1 MSIEDFKPAPV
12 MTIKDLET
20 LKVVSDPFRVQILEI
35 LVSEP
40 QSVNQ
45 VAEKMGLPP
54 SKLYYHV
61 NMLEKHGLIQVVDTT
76 VHGNVIEK
84 HYWISAYDIRMEESL
99 CSFGTPEGQE
109 NITTMMVV
117 PIDATRQDI
126 IRSLEA
132 RAFAIERGAE
142 KHPRSVLIFREL
154 SNISD
159 EQADEFLS
167 RLKELTKKFE
177 GAGNQ
182 ESGDDVQTHA
192 LTIAFYP
199 SFYYDQPKDEGE
211 EDPED

>member
-1 MSIEDFKPAPV
+1 MTMEKFKPAPV

-35 LVSEP
+35 LVSGP

-76 VHGNVIEK
+76 VHGNIIEK
-84 HYWISAYDIRMEESL
+84 HYWISAYDLKMDNSL

-109 NITTMMVV
+109 NVVTMMVV

-132 RAFAIERGAE
+132 RAFALERGAE
-142 KHPRSVLIFREL
+142 KHPRDVLIYREL

-167 RLKELTKKFE
+167 RLKELTQMFE
-177 GAGNQ
+177 GATDQ

-199 SFYYDQPKDEGE
+199 SFYYHQPRDEGE
-211 EDPED
+211 EDLED